1 MFNFTV
7 FFRLRNSRNSQC
19 SGFVLVVT
27 STECIYSRVTDK
39 PMPVARASII
49 CECARRR
56 RGRTIL
62 QRFGFWLSKQ
72 LEEFSMFRFCWL
84 MLIRPQ
90 SVGLIS
96 DKPITST
103 NYLRVCENAAWP
115 YSSTAKLHASLS
127 FHGGAHLVLNAQGQA
142 RQPHSR
148 VQALDSVACLAARS
162 SHTPQNIAIRWSREE
177 ERAWTRQVVD
187 PSSSLLLGLGG

>member
-1 MFNFTV
+1 
-7 FFRLRNSRNSQC
+7 
-19 SGFVLVVT
+19 
-27 STECIYSRVTDK
+27 
-39 PMPVARASII
+39 
-49 CECARRR
+49 
-56 RGRTIL
+56 
-62 QRFGFWLSKQ
+62 
-72 LEEFSMFRFCWL
+72 

-187 PSSSLLLGLGG
+187 PSSFLLLGSVASGSCGPASSRPASSTLPPSMGPPAARPPRHAA